1 MNLTELARRLKIT
14 PQELRD
20 ILPRMGFSVGQKA
33 IKVDNHTA
41 QKVMREWPKYKKQL
55 EREEREKEREE
66 AESEDDLP
74 KEKKKVEVGKYITIR
89 DFASIAGIA
98 VNKVL
103 STLMK
108 NGVFA
113 SINEKID
120 YDTASIVSDELE
132 IEVVPKEAEEEFEKK
147 ENEKSIEDVLEA
159 EEDDSLEERAP
170 VVVVMGHVDHG
181 KTALLD
187 AIRSTKVIESE
198 AGGITQH
205 IGAYQ
210 AEKNN
215 RLVTFIDTPGHE
227 AFTAMRSRGAKVA
240 DVAILV
246 VAADDGVK
254 PQTIEAYRII
264 ENAKIPFVVA
274 INKIDKEGADI
285 NKAMQDL
292 SSKLNLLP
300 EEWGGKVITAPI
312 SAKQREGL
320 DKLLDIVLLLSD
332 TEVKSLKANPHADAT
347 GTIVESHVD
356 KTAGPVATILIQN
369 GTLHVGDQLCFE
381 DVIYGKV
388 KALSDYKGDNIK
400 SAGPSVPVRVLGLK
414 ITPKV
419 GDMMYV
425 GDGKKVKSKKIKYS
439 ENRDA
444 SEASN
449 DNNNSKEQQNLN
461 VVIKSDVLG
470 SAEAI
475 EESLLKLNS
484 EKMKVKVLNKSLGN
498 INESDIK
505 RAENSDA
512 IILGFNVSVNNEIQ
526 EHIREKN
533 IRVEMFSVIYDL
545 IKFVKEEMQKL
556 VVPEIVKKDI
566 GKIKV
571 LKIFRTENKNQIIGG
586 KVIEGEA
593 QNNSKVE
600 VIREGKF
607 ETQGEITQLQSGKQD
622 VDKVELNQ
630 ECGLNFAGS
639 PVVQED
645 DVLELYKEESIKI
658 TL

>member
-20 ILPRMGFSVGQKA
+20 ILPGMGFSVGQKA
-33 IKVDNHTA
+33 IKVDNNTA
-41 QKVMREWPKYKKQL
+41 QKVIREWPKYKKQL
-55 EREEREKEREE
+55 EREQREKEREE
-66 AESEDDLP
+66 AESEEDFP
-74 KEKKKVEVGKYITIR
+74 KEKKRLEVGKYITIR
-89 DFASIAGIA
+89 DFASAADIA

-132 IEVVPKEAEEEFEKK
+132 IEVVPKEAEEGLEKK
-147 ENEKSIEDVLEA
+147 ENATSIEDVLEA
-159 EEDDSLEERAP
+159 EEEGSLEERAP

-187 AIRSTKVIESE
+187 AIRSTNVIESE

-210 AEKNN
+210 AEKNK
-215 RLVTFIDTPGHE
+215 RLITFIDTPGHE

-274 INKIDKEGADI
+274 INKIDAEGADI
-285 NKAMQDL
+285 NKTMQDL

-312 SAKQREGL
+312 SAKQKEGL
-320 DKLLDIVLLLSD
+320 DKLLDMVLLLSD
-332 TEVKSLKANPHADAT
+332 TQIKTLKANPHTNAT
-347 GTIVESHVD
+347 GTIIESHVD
-356 KTAGPVATILIQN
+356 KNAGPVATILIQN
-369 GTLHVGDQLCFE
+369 GTLNVGDQLCFE
-381 DVIYGKV
+381 DLIYGKV

-400 SAGPSVPVRVLGLK
+400 LAGPSVPVRVLGLK
-414 ITPKV
+414 VTPKV
-419 GDMMYV
+419 GDMLYV
-425 GDGKKVKSKKIKYS
+425 GDAKKLKSKKIKYS
-439 ENRDA
+439 DNQDSSGA
-444 SEASN
+444 NN
-449 DNNNSKEQQNLN
+449 DNNNSQEQQNLN
-461 VVIKSDVLG
+461 VIIKSDVLG

-484 EKMKVKVLNKSLGN
+484 EKMKLKVLNKSLGN
-498 INESDIK
+498 VNESDIK
-505 RAENSDA
+505 RAGDSDA
-512 IILGFNVSVNNEIQ
+512 IILGFNVGVNNEIK
-526 EHIREKN
+526 EHIREKD

-545 IKFVKEEMQKL
+545 IKFVKDEMQKL
-556 VVPEIVKKDI
+556 VAPEIVRKDI

-571 LKIFRTENKNQIIGG
+571 LKIFRTENKNQIIGA
-586 KVIEGEA
+586 KVTEGEA
-593 QNNSKVE
+593 QNNAEVE

-607 ETQGEITQLQSGKQD
+607 EAQGQITQLQSGKQD
-622 VDKVELNQ
+622 VDKVELGQ
-630 ECGLNFAGS
+630 ECGLNFAGQ
-639 PVVQED
+639 PVVQEGD
-645 DVLELYKEESIKI
+645 ELELYKKESIKV

>member
-33 IKVDNHTA
+33 IKVDNNTA

-55 EREEREKEREE
+55 EREQREKEREE
-66 AESEDDLP
+66 AENEDVLP
-74 KEKKKVEVGKYITIR
+74 QEKKKVEVGKYITIR
-89 DFASIAGIA
+89 DFANAADIA

-132 IEVVPKEAEEEFEKK
+132 IEVVPKETEEGLEKG
-147 ENEKSIEDVLEA
+147 ENERSIKEVLEA
-159 EEDDSLEERAP
+159 EEESSLEERAP

-187 AIRSTKVIESE
+187 AIRSTNVIESE

-210 AEKNN
+210 AEKNQ
-215 RLVTFIDTPGHE
+215 RLITFIDTPGHE

-254 PQTIEAYRII
+254 PQTVEAYRII

-274 INKIDKEGADI
+274 INKIDAEGADI
-285 NKAMQDL
+285 NKTMQDL
-292 SSKLNLLP
+292 SSQLNLLP

-312 SAKQREGL
+312 SAKKREGL
-320 DKLLDIVLLLSD
+320 DKLLDMVLLLSE
-332 TEVKSLKANPHADAT
+332 TEIESLKANPQTSAT
-347 GTIVESHVD
+347 GTIIESHVD
-356 KTAGPVATILIQN
+356 KNAGPVATILIQN
-369 GTLHVGDQLCFE
+369 GTLKVGDQLCFE

-400 SAGPSVPVRVLGLK
+400 TAAPSVPVRVLGLK

-419 GDMMYV
+419 GDMLYV
-425 GDGKKVKSKKIKYS
+425 GEGKKVKSRKIKYS
-439 ENRDA
+439 DTQDA
-444 SEASN
+444 SAASN
-449 DNNNSKEQQNLN
+449 DNNNSQQQQNLN
-461 VVIKSDVLG
+461 VIIKSDVLG

-498 INESDIK
+498 INESDVK
-505 RAENSDA
+505 RAEDSDA
-512 IILGFNVSVNNEIQ
+512 IILGFNVGVNNEIQ
-526 EHIREKN
+526 EHIREKDV
-533 IRVEMFSVIYDL
+533 RVEMFSVIYDL
-545 IKFVKEEMQKL
+545 IEFVKEEMQKL
-556 VVPEIVKKDI
+556 VVPEIVRKEI

-571 LKIFRTENKNQIIGG
+571 LKIFRTESKNQILGG

-593 QNNSKVE
+593 QNNAKLE
-600 VIREGKF
+600 VIRDGKF
-607 ETQGEITQLQSGKQD
+607 EAQGQITQLQSGKQD
-622 VDKVELNQ
+622 VDKVESGQ
-630 ECGLNFAGS
+630 ECGLNFAGQ
-639 PVVQED
+639 PVVEEG

>member
-356 KTAGPVATILIQN
+356 KAAGPVATILIQN

-400 SAGPSVPVRVLGLK
+400 LAGPSVPVRVLGLK

-439 ENRDA
+439 ENQDA

-526 EHIREKN
+526 EHIREKD

-630 ECGLNFAGS
+630 ECGLNFAGP
-639 PVVQED
+639 PVVQEG

>member
-20 ILPRMGFSVGQKA
+20 HLPRMGFSVGQKA
-33 IKVDNHTA
+33 IKVDNNTA

-55 EREEREKEREE
+55 EREQRAQELE
-66 AESEDDLP
+66 AQENSQDLP
-74 KEKKKVEVGKYITIR
+74 KEKTKVEVGKYITIR
-89 DFASIAGIA
+89 DFASAAGIA

-132 IEVVPKEAEEEFEKK
+132 IEVVSKNEDNDLSESGG
-147 ENEKSIEDVLEA
+147 EKSIKDVLEA
-159 EEDDSLEERAP
+159 ENEESLQERAP

-187 AIRSTKVIESE
+187 AVRSTNVIESE

-210 AEKNN
+210 AKKND
-215 RLVTFIDTPGHE
+215 RLITFIDTPGHE

-240 DVAILV
+240 DIAILV

-254 PQTIEAYRII
+254 PQTVEAYRII

-274 INKIDKEGADI
+274 INKIDAPGADV
-285 NKAMQDL
+285 NKTMQDL
-292 SSKLNLLP
+292 SSKLNLVP

-312 SAKQREGL
+312 SAKKREGL
-320 DKLLDIVLLLSD
+320 DKLLDMVLLLSD
-332 TEVKSLKANPHADAT
+332 TEVKSLKANPNTSAT

-356 KTAGPVATILIQN
+356 KNAGPVATILIQN
-369 GTLHVGDQLCFE
+369 GTLSVGDQLCFE

-388 KALSDYKGDNIK
+388 KALSDYKGDDIK
-400 SAGPSVPVRVLGLK
+400 AAGPSVPVRVLGLK

-419 GDMMYV
+419 GDMLYV

-439 ENRDA
+439 DSQDSTNIN
-444 SEASN
+444 N
-449 DNNNSKEQQNLN
+449 DSNNSSEQENLN
-461 VVIKSDVLG
+461 VIVKSDVLG

-505 RAENSDA
+505 RAEDSGA
-512 IILGFNVSVNNEIQ
+512 IILGFNVGVNNEIQ
-526 EHIREKN
+526 EHIREKD

-545 IKFVKEEMQKL
+545 IEFVKKEMQSL
-556 VVPEIVKKDI
+556 VSDEVVRKDI

-571 LKIFRTENKNQIIGG
+571 LKIFRTEAKNQIIGG
-586 KVIEGEA
+586 KVVEGEA
-593 QNNSKVE
+593 ENNAKVE
-600 VIREGKF
+600 VIRDGKF
-607 ETQGEITQLQSGKQD
+607 EAQGQITQLQSGKQD
-622 VDKVELNQ
+622 VEKVEKGQ
-630 ECGLNFAGS
+630 ECGLNFAGQ
-639 PVVQED
+639 PVVAEGD
-645 DVLELYKEESIKI
+645 ILELHKEETIKVK
-658 TL
+658 L

>member
-1 MNLTELARRLKIT
+1 MNLTELARKLRIT

-20 ILPRMGFSVGQKA
+20 ILPRMGFSIGQKA
-33 IKVDNHTA
+33 IKVDNNTA
-41 QKVMREWPKYKKQL
+41 QRVMREWPKYKKQL
-55 EREEREKEREE
+55 EREQREKEREDNE
-66 AESEDDLP
+66 NDIDLP
-74 KEKKKVEVGKYITIR
+74 KEKKRVEVGKYITIR
-89 DFASIAGIA
+89 EFASIADIA

-120 YDTASIVSDELE
+120 YDTASIVSDELD
-132 IEVVPKEAEEEFEKK
+132 IEVVPKETEDGLEKR
-147 ENEKSIEDVLEA
+147 ENERNIKDVLDA
-159 EEDDSLEERAP
+159 ETEDSLVERAP

-187 AIRSTKVIESE
+187 AIRSTNVIEGE

-264 ENAKIPFVVA
+264 EKAEIPFVVA
-274 INKIDKEGADI
+274 INKIDAEGADI
-285 NKAMQDL
+285 NKTMQDL

-300 EEWGGKVITAPI
+300 EEWGGKVITVPI
-312 SAKQREGL
+312 SAKKREGL
-320 DKLLDIVLLLSD
+320 DKLLDMVLLLSD
-332 TEVKSLKANPHADAT
+332 TQIKSLQANPNATAT

-356 KTAGPVATILIQN
+356 KNAGPVATILIQN
-369 GTLHVGDQLCFE
+369 GTLVVGDQLCFE
-381 DVIYGKV
+381 DIIYGKV

-400 SAGPSVPVRVLGLK
+400 LAGPSVPVRVLGLK

-419 GDMMYV
+419 GDMLYV
-425 GDGKKVKSKKIKYS
+425 GDGKKMKSKKIKYS
-439 ENRDA
+439 D
-444 SEASN
+444 SHDSSSASN

-461 VVIKSDVLG
+461 VIIKSDVLG

-505 RAENSDA
+505 RAEDSDA
-512 IILGFNVSVNNEIQ
+512 IILGFNVGVNNEIQ
-526 EHIREKN
+526 EHIREKE

-545 IKFVKEEMQKL
+545 IEFVKVEMQKL
-556 VVPEIVKKDI
+556 VVPEIVRKDI

-571 LKIFRTENKNQIIGG
+571 LKIFRTESKNQILGA

-593 QNNSKVE
+593 QNNVKVE

-607 ETQGEITQLQSGKQD
+607 EAQGEITQLQSGKQD
-622 VDKVELNQ
+622 VDKVELGQ
-630 ECGLNFAGS
+630 ECGLNFAGQ
-639 PVVQED
+639 PVVQEG

>member
-1 MNLTELARRLKIT
+1 
-14 PQELRD
+14 
-20 ILPRMGFSVGQKA
+20 
-33 IKVDNHTA
+33 
-41 QKVMREWPKYKKQL
+41 
-55 EREEREKEREE
+55 
-66 AESEDDLP
+66 
-74 KEKKKVEVGKYITIR
+74 
-89 DFASIAGIA
+89 
-98 VNKVL
+98 
-103 STLMK
+103 MK

-132 IEVVPKEAEEEFEKK
+132 IEVVPKEITEELEKK
-147 ENEKSIEDVLEA
+147 ENKKSIEDVLQA
-159 EEDDSLEERAP
+159 EEESSLEERAP

-198 AGGITQH
+198 VGGITQH

-210 AEKNN
+210 VEKNS

-285 NKAMQDL
+285 NKVMQDL

-300 EEWGGKVITAPI
+300 EEWGGKVITTPI

-332 TEVKSLKANPHADAT
+332 TEVKSLKANPHTNAT
-347 GTIVESHVD
+347 GTIIESHVD
-356 KTAGPVATILIQN
+356 KNAGPVATILIQN
-369 GTLHVGDQLCFE
+369 GTLRVGDQLCFE
-381 DVIYGKV
+381 DIIYGKV
-388 KALSDYKGDNIK
+388 KALSDYKGDDIK
-400 SAGPSVPVRVLGLK
+400 LARPSVPVRVLGLK

-419 GDMMYV
+419 GDMLYV
-425 GDGKKVKSKKIKYS
+425 GDGKKVKSKKIKY
-439 ENRDA
+439 NKNQDA

-470 SAEAI
+470 LAEAI

-484 EKMKVKVLNKSLGN
+484 EKIKVKVLNKSLGN

-505 RAENSDA
+505 RAEDSNA
-512 IILGFNVSVNNEIQ
+512 IILGFNVAVNNEIK
-526 EHIREKN
+526 EHIREKG
-533 IRVEMFSVIYDL
+533 IRVEIFSVIYDL

-556 VVPEIVKKDI
+556 IVPEIVKKDI

-593 QNNSKVE
+593 QNNSKVD

-607 ETQGEITQLQSGKQD
+607 EAEGEITQLQSGKQN
-622 VDKVELNQ
+622 VDKVELDQ
-630 ECGLNFAGS
+630 DCGLNFTGQ
-639 PVVQED
+639 PVVQEG

>member
-20 ILPRMGFSVGQKA
+20 ILPGMGFSVGQKA
-33 IKVDNHTA
+33 IKVDNNTA
-41 QKVMREWPKYKKQL
+41 QKVIREWPKYKKQL
-55 EREEREKEREE
+55 EREQREKEREE
-66 AESEDDLP
+66 AESEEDFP
-74 KEKKKVEVGKYITIR
+74 KEKKRLEVGKYITIR
-89 DFASIAGIA
+89 DFASAADIA

-132 IEVVPKEAEEEFEKK
+132 IEVVPKEAEEGLEKK
-147 ENEKSIEDVLEA
+147 ENATSIEDVLEA
-159 EEDDSLEERAP
+159 EEEGSLEERAP

-210 AEKNN
+210 AEKNK
-215 RLVTFIDTPGHE
+215 RLITFIDTPGHE

-274 INKIDKEGADI
+274 INKIDAEGADI
-285 NKAMQDL
+285 NKTMQDL

-312 SAKQREGL
+312 SAKQKEGL
-320 DKLLDIVLLLSD
+320 DKLLDMVLLLSD
-332 TEVKSLKANPHADAT
+332 TQIKTLKANPHTNAT
-347 GTIVESHVD
+347 GTIIESHVD
-356 KTAGPVATILIQN
+356 KNAGPVATILIQN
-369 GTLHVGDQLCFE
+369 GTLNVGDQLCFE
-381 DVIYGKV
+381 DLIYGKV

-414 ITPKV
+414 VTPKV
-419 GDMMYV
+419 GDMLYV
-425 GDGKKVKSKKIKYS
+425 GDAKKLKSKKIKYS
-439 ENRDA
+439 DNQDSSGA
-444 SEASN
+444 NN
-449 DNNNSKEQQNLN
+449 DNNNSQEQQNLN
-461 VVIKSDVLG
+461 VIIKSDVLG

-498 INESDIK
+498 VNESDIK
-505 RAENSDA
+505 RAGDSDA
-512 IILGFNVSVNNEIQ
+512 IILGFNVGVNNEIK
-526 EHIREKN
+526 EHIREKD

-545 IKFVKEEMQKL
+545 IKFVKDEMQKL
-556 VVPEIVKKDI
+556 VAPEIVRKDI

-571 LKIFRTENKNQIIGG
+571 LKIFRTENKNQIIGA
-586 KVIEGEA
+586 KVTEGEA
-593 QNNSKVE
+593 QNNAEVE

-607 ETQGEITQLQSGKQD
+607 EAQGQITQLQSGKQD
-622 VDKVELNQ
+622 VDKVELGQ
-630 ECGLNFAGS
+630 ECGLNFAGQ
-639 PVVQED
+639 PVVQEGD
-645 DVLELYKEESIKI
+645 ELELYKKESIKV

>member
-33 IKVDNHTA
+33 IKVDNNTA
-41 QKVMREWPKYKKQL
+41 QKVIREWPKYKKQL
-55 EREEREKEREE
+55 EREQREKEREE
-66 AESEDDLP
+66 AENEQDLP

-89 DFASIAGIA
+89 DFANLADIA

-120 YDTASIVSDELE
+120 YDTASIVSDELD
-132 IEVVPKEAEEEFEKK
+132 IEVVPKQAEDDGEKK
-147 ENEKSIEDVLEA
+147 ENERSIKEVLEA
-159 EEDDSLEERAP
+159 EKESSLVERAP

-210 AEKNN
+210 AEKND
-215 RLVTFIDTPGHE
+215 RLITFIDTPGHE

-254 PQTIEAYRII
+254 PQTVEAYRII

-274 INKIDKEGADI
+274 INKIDAEGADI
-285 NKAMQDL
+285 NKTMQDL
-292 SSKLNLLP
+292 SSQLNLLP
-300 EEWGGKVITAPI
+300 EEWGGKVITVPI
-312 SAKQREGL
+312 SAKMREGL
-320 DKLLDIVLLLSD
+320 DKLLDMVLLLSD
-332 TEVKSLKANPHADAT
+332 TEIKSLKANPNTSAT

-356 KTAGPVATILIQN
+356 RNAGPVATILIQN
-369 GTLHVGDQLCFE
+369 GTLKVGDQLCFE
-381 DVIYGKV
+381 DVVYGKV

-419 GDMMYV
+419 GDMLYV
-425 GDGKKVKSKKIKYS
+425 GEGKKVKSRKIKYS
-439 ENRDA
+439 ETQDA
-444 SEASN
+444 SAATN
-449 DNNNSKEQQNLN
+449 DNNNSPEQQNLN
-461 VVIKSDVLG
+461 VIIKSDVLG

-498 INESDIK
+498 INESDVK
-505 RAENSDA
+505 RAEDSDA
-512 IILGFNVSVNNEIQ
+512 IILGFNVGVNNEIQ
-526 EHIREKN
+526 EHIREKD
-533 IRVEMFSVIYDL
+533 IRVEIFSVIYDL
-545 IKFVKEEMQKL
+545 IQFVKDEMQKL
-556 VVPEIVKKDI
+556 VVPDIVRKDI

-593 QNNSKVE
+593 QNNVKVE

-607 ETQGEITQLQSGKQD
+607 ETQGQITQLQSGKQD
-622 VDKVELNQ
+622 VDKVENGQ
-630 ECGLNFAGS
+630 ECGLNFAGQ
-639 PVVQED
+639 PVVQEG

>member
-400 SAGPSVPVRVLGLK
+400 LAGPSVPVRVLGLK

-439 ENRDA
+439 ENQDA

-526 EHIREKN
+526 EHIREKD

-630 ECGLNFAGS
+630 ECGLNFAGP
-639 PVVQED
+639 PVVQEG

>member
-14 PQELRD
+14 PQELHD
-20 ILPRMGFSVGQKA
+20 ILPSMGFSVGQKA
-33 IKVDNHTA
+33 IKIDNNTA
-41 QKVMREWPKYKKQL
+41 QKVIREWPKYKKQL
-55 EREEREKEREE
+55 EREQREQEREE
-66 AESEDDLP
+66 AENQDVLP

-89 DFASIAGIA
+89 DFANIADIA

-132 IEVVPKEAEEEFEKK
+132 IEVIPKESENELERK
-147 ENEKSIEDVLEA
+147 ENGKSIEDVLEA
-159 EEDDSLEERAP
+159 EKEESLKERAP

-215 RLVTFIDTPGHE
+215 RLITFIDTPGHE

-274 INKIDKEGADI
+274 INKIDAEGADI
-285 NKAMQDL
+285 NKTMQDL

-312 SAKQREGL
+312 SAKKREGL
-320 DKLLDIVLLLSD
+320 DKLLDMVLLLSD
-332 TEVKSLKANPHADAT
+332 TENKALKANPLTNAT
-347 GTIVESHVD
+347 GTIIESHVD
-356 KTAGPVATILIQN
+356 KNAGPVATILIQN
-369 GTLHVGDQLCFE
+369 GTLNVGDQLCFE

-419 GDMMYV
+419 GDMLYV

-439 ENRDA
+439 DSQES
-444 SEASN
+444 SEANN

-461 VVIKSDVLG
+461 VIIKSDVLG

-505 RAENSDA
+505 KADDSDA
-512 IILGFNVSVNNEIQ
+512 IILGFNVGVNNEIQ

-545 IKFVKEEMQKL
+545 IEFVKDEMQKL
-556 VVPEIVKKDI
+556 VVPEIVRKDI

-571 LKIFRTENKNQIIGG
+571 LKIFRTESKNQIIGG

-593 QNNSKVE
+593 QNNAKVE

-607 ETQGEITQLQSGKQD
+607 ESQGQITQLQSGKQD
-622 VDKVELNQ
+622 VDKVETGQ
-630 ECGLNFAGS
+630 ECGLNFAGQ
-639 PVVQED
+639 PVVQEG
-645 DVLELYKEESIKI
+645 DVLELYKEESIKV

>member
-1 MNLTELARRLKIT
+1 MNLTELARKLRIT
-14 PQELRD
+14 PQELRE
-20 ILPRMGFSVGQKA
+20 ILPRLGFSVGQKA
-33 IKVDNHTA
+33 IKVDNNTA

-55 EREEREKEREE
+55 EREQREKEQEE
-66 AESEDDLP
+66 AENENELP
-74 KEKKKVEVGKYITIR
+74 KEKKRVEVSEYITIR
-89 DFASIAGIA
+89 DFANIADIA

-120 YDTASIVSDELE
+120 YDTASIISDDLE
-132 IEVVPKEAEEEFEKK
+132 IEVAPKNIEESFKK
-147 ENEKSIEDVLEA
+147 KDNKKNIEDVLEA
-159 EEDDSLEERAP
+159 EKESSLEERAP

-215 RLVTFIDTPGHE
+215 RLITFIDTPGHE

-240 DVAILV
+240 DIAILV

-264 ENAKIPFVVA
+264 EKAKIPFVVA
-274 INKIDKEGADI
+274 INKIDAEGADI
-285 NKAMQDL
+285 NKTMQDL

-300 EEWGGKVITAPI
+300 EEWGGKVITVPI

-320 DKLLDIVLLLSD
+320 DKLLDMVILLAD
-332 TEVKSLKANPHADAT
+332 TEIKSLQANPNTIAT
-347 GTIVESHVD
+347 GTIIESHVD
-356 KTAGPVATILIQN
+356 KNAGSVATILIQN
-369 GTLHVGDQLCFE
+369 GTLNLGDQLCFE
-381 DVIYGKV
+381 DLIYGKV

-400 SAGPSVPVRVLGLK
+400 VAGPSVPVRVLGLK

-419 GDMMYV
+419 GDMLYV
-425 GDGKKVKSKKIKYS
+425 GDGKKIKSKKIKYN
-439 ENRDA
+439 ENH
-444 SEASN
+444 EASGANN

-461 VVIKSDVLG
+461 VIIKSDVLG

-475 EESLLKLNS
+475 EESLLKLNG
-484 EKMKVKVLNKSLGN
+484 EKIKVKVLNKSLGN

-505 RAENSDA
+505 RAENSNA

-526 EHIREKN
+526 EHIREKA

-545 IKFVKEEMQKL
+545 IEFVKIEMQKL
-556 VVPEIVKKDI
+556 IIPEIVRKDI
-566 GKIKV
+566 GKIEV
-571 LKIFRTENKNQIIGG
+571 LKVFRTESKNQIIGG

-593 QNNSKVE
+593 QNNTKVE
-600 VIREGKF
+600 IIREGKF
-607 ETQGEITQLQSGKQD
+607 ETQGEITQLQSGKQN
-622 VDKVELNQ
+622 VDKVENGQ
-630 ECGLNFAGS
+630 ECGLNFAGQ
-639 PVVQED
+639 PIIQVGD
-645 DVLELYKEESIKI
+645 TLELYKEETIKT

>member
-356 KTAGPVATILIQN
+356 KAAGPVATILIQN